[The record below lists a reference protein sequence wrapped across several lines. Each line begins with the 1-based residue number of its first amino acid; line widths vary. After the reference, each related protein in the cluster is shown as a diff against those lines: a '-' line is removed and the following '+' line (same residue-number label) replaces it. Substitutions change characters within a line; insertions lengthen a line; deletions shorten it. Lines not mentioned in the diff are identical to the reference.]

1 MQTCGT
7 LRMDRDP
14 APFLFGGL
22 ALATVSAWRAIK
34 DIGLMTRKIRAI
46 DRRVPPQPLPA
57 MPPTEQAMMS
67 LFRGQIDLS
76 SVLPILIGVLYA
88 GSGGWTERRW
98 ETALLIMGYSA
109 ANKVGYMR
117 GYWTD
122 NPAFRRR
129 PGDDEGE
136 L

>member
-1 MQTCGT
+1 
-7 LRMDRDP
+7 MDRDP
-14 APFLFGGL
+14 DPFLIGGL
-22 ALATVSAWRAIK
+22 ALAAAAAWRALK

-46 DRRVPPQPLPA
+46 DKRVSPPAVA
-57 MPPTEQAMMS
+57 MPAADQAVMS
-67 LFRGQIDLS
+67 VFRGQIDLS
-76 SVLPILIGVLYA
+76 SILPILIGVLYA
-88 GSGGWTERRW
+88 GSGGWSERRW

>member
-1 MQTCGT
+1 M

-14 APFLFGGL
+14 APFLFGGATL
-22 ALATVSAWRAIK
+22 AALAAWRAAK
-34 DIGLMTRKIRAI
+34 DVGLMTRKIRAI
-46 DRRVPPQPLPA
+46 DRRVPAAVAA
-57 MPPTEQAMMS
+57 MPATDQATMS
-67 LFRGQIDLS
+67 IFRGQIDLS

-88 GSGGWTERRW
+88 GTGGWSERRW

-122 NPAFRRR
+122 NPAFHRR

-136 L
+136 S